1 MADEQVKR
9 LYSGIA
15 DTKMFNRAQG
25 IKNLLQDDIGAFGA
39 KDAEFNAIF
48 LSNFQT
54 EIDNCTGFT
63 TDETHM
69 DQVEELTRQM
79 NVAWKDCREY
89 FQDMKYYIEKA
100 FPIQP
105 GIQNKFGVD
114 NYRNMSREQYRVVS
128 FMDNLEEAADTYTT
142 ELIAA
147 GMTAAQIGQ
156 IPLLRDAFKAANGAQ
171 EKALDYRLELTR
183 LRIEQNNKLWAILQ
197 QVNKLSKAVYRGV
210 YSKLQQYLLP
220 APATNE
226 PESLAL
232 TGTVLNAAD
241 DAPIEDAVVELP
253 ALLLSTTTDETG
265 KYGFTQSIPDGPTTL
280 RVSAP
285 GFVTSEV
292 SVTIVD
298 GTLVERNVRLT
309 GV

>member
-25 IKNLLQDDIGAFGA
+25 IKNLLQDDIADFAA

-48 LSNFQT
+48 LTNFQA

-79 NVAWKDCREY
+79 NVAWKNCKDY

-105 GIQNKFGVD
+105 GIHKEFGYD
-114 NYRNMSREQYRVVS
+114 DYRDMSREQHRVVS
-128 FMDNLEEAADTYTT
+128 FMDKLEETANTYTT

-156 IPLLRDAFKAANGAQ
+156 IPLIRDEFKAANGAQ
-171 EKALDYRLELTR
+171 DKALDNRLELTR
-183 LRIEQNNKLWAILQ
+183 LRIEQNNKLWGILQ
-197 QVNKLSKAVYRGV
+197 QVNKLSKAVYRGI

-220 APATNE
+220 APGTNE
-226 PESLAL
+226 PDFLAL
-232 TGTVLNAAD
+232 TGTVTNASD
-241 DAPIEDAVVELP
+241 NAPVEDAQVELP
-253 ALLLSTTTDETG
+253 TLGLSTTTDENG
-265 KYGFTQSIPDGPTTL
+265 KYGFTQDIPAGPTLL
-280 RVSAP
+280 RVTAS
-285 GFVTSEV
+285 GFITFEVT
-292 SVTIVD
+292 VTIID
-298 GTLVERNVRLT
+298 GELVEQDVSLA
-309 GV
+309 VA